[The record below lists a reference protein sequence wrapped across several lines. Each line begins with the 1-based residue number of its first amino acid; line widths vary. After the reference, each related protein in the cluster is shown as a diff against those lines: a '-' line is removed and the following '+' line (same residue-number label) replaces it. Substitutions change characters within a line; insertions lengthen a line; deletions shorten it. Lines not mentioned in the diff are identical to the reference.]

1 MQFRTDCNQTTSS
14 KWDNAYE
21 QHEDDWDQKAEDN
34 GTGMNRKKRRGRNTA
49 SVSKDAAIDTDNTH
63 AKTIGDVKLTS
74 ELGADFSGTNGK
86 QPAENDST
94 ADKNAEIKQKT
105 SGNDTETNQQ
115 AHCIATCW
123 FTVI

>member
-63 AKTIGDVKLTS
+63 AKTIGDVNPFVTS
-74 ELGADFSGTNGK
+74 PGDLRDLGRPFRYEPRRSPGLITWDNY
-86 QPAENDST
+86 DV
-94 ADKNAEIKQKT
+94 IK
-105 SGNDTETNQQ
+105 
-115 AHCIATCW
+115 
-123 FTVI
+123 